1 MTSRDSGRYRLSRYR
16 PAGGRGPAGTVV
28 ALRAL
33 GLSDLLT
40 VLPALRGLRRARPD
54 ARILLATP
62 RWLEPVALLSGA
74 VDGVVDTPKLGPVAV
89 QRPALAVN
97 LHGRG
102 PASTQV
108 LRATAPAELWA
119 FDLAGGVSWDRDE
132 HRAGNRQHAPREHH
146 GDPRERQAGEE
157 REVARWCRLL
167 EAHGV
172 ACDPDDLSLPRPTV
186 PPVVGGA
193 TIVHPGGAHPVRR
206 WQARLWAQVAR
217 ALATSSHRVVV
228 TGGPEETELAR
239 TVAREAG
246 LPPAAVL
253 AGSIDLPELC
263 ALVAAGSL
271 LLAANTGIGH
281 LATAYGTP
289 SVLLFGPVSPA
300 RWGPPPDRGQH
311 VALWSGERGAA
322 DRNGSAAAGT
332 EQGLASITPA
342 DVLRVVATLPGGHP
356 PSPPPSP

>member
-1 MTSRDSGRYRLSRYR
+1 MTSRDSGRYRLSRR
-16 PAGGRGPAGTVV
+16 SPAGTVV

-40 VLPALRGLRRARPD
+40 ALPALRGLRRARPD

-62 RWLEPVALLSGA
+62 QWLEPVALLSGA

-102 PASTQV
+102 PASTMA

-119 FDLAGGVSWDRDE
+119 FDLPGGVSWDLDTPP
-132 HRAGNRQHAPREHH
+132 GNRRHAPREHR
-146 GDPRERQAGEE
+146 GGPWERQAGEE
-157 REVARWCRLL
+157 REVARWCRLM

-172 ACDPDDLSLPRPTV
+172 ACDPDDLFLPRPAV

-206 WQARLWAQVAR
+206 WPARQWALVAR
-217 ALATSSHRVVV
+217 ALATNSHQVVV
-228 TGGPEETELAR
+228 TGSPQETELAR

-253 AGSIDLPELC
+253 AGSTSLPELC

-271 LLAANTGIGH
+271 LLAANTGVGH

-289 SVLLFGPVSPA
+289 SVLLFGPVPPA
-300 RWGPPPDRGQH
+300 RWGPPPGRGQH
-311 VALWSGERGAA
+311 VALWSGERGSA
-322 DRNGSAAAGT
+322 DRNGSAAAST
-332 EQGLASITPA
+332 DQVVDPITPA
-342 DVLRVVATLPGGHP
+342 DVLRAVAALPTGHP
-356 PSPPPSP
+356 PTGEESGR